1 MKVCVL
7 RTPDVDQLDEEAKAR
22 CPGRLLMHG
31 GGKDGGVLA
40 NHNEGR
46 SRGRSAWGGDLEME
60 LDKEGFGLVAKFKA
74 GGAPGGPEGAPEEVK
89 SRRFFGG
96 GGAGFFFP
104 RAPN

>member
-1 MKVCVL
+1 
-7 RTPDVDQLDEEAKAR
+7 
-22 CPGRLLMHG
+22 LMHG
-31 GGKDGGVLA
+31 GRKDGGVLA

-46 SRGRSAWGGDLEME
+46 SRGRSAWGGE
-60 LDKEGFGLVAKFKA
+60 LDIEAFGLVAKFKA
-74 GGAPGGPEGAPEEVK
+74 GGAPGAPGGAPEEVK